1 MTAPQPAHEDAPR
14 RFTSHML
21 TGGVVVAGVLFAM
34 AMILEI
40 LGSDPGSGEMTD
52 LAAVLEGL
60 VKLTPWAW
68 ATAGAYAVLATPV
81 LGLLV
86 TAWEYWSVGDRQTL
100 WLAAAVIAVL
110 ATSVLVAT
118 LR

>member
-1 MTAPQPAHEDAPR
+1 MTTPQPAHQVAPR
-14 RFTSHML
+14 RFTSNVL
-21 TGGVVVAGVLFAM
+21 TVGVVVAGVLFAV

-40 LGSDPGSGEMTD
+40 LGSAPGSGEMAD
-52 LAAVLEGL
+52 LAAVFEGL
-60 VKLTPWAW
+60 VALTPWAW

-86 TAWEYWSVGDRQTL
+86 TAWEYWSVGDRPTV
-100 WLAAAVIAVL
+100 WLAAAVIAIL
-110 ATSVLVAT
+110 ATSVIVAI